1 MGLLTERR
9 KRKMRSKIFYG
20 FVGLIAGAITIPIAV
35 FIWPLFLAYF
45 MFNEQE
51 EDSK

>member
-1 MGLLTERR
+1 MML
-9 KRKMRSKIFYG
+9 KIFYG
-20 FVGLIAGAITIPIAV
+20 FVGLIAGVITIPMAV
-35 FIWPLFLAYF
+35 FVWPLFLAYF